1 MCLIAPI
8 KKKGH
13 GREGRRLSLMF
24 DLLFHE
30 DQSSL
35 CGKMIIFVQSE
46 NGTSKISWLY
56 GFKKKNDF

>member
-35 CGKMIIFVQSE
+35 WGKMIIYVQSE
-46 NGTSKISWLY
+46 NGT
-56 GFKKKNDF
+56 